1 MKTALKTMLSAPKQS
16 STAFVRRGHVLK
28 LLASLVLLLG
38 YAFLLV
44 EPLRA
49 VPTNSPPRVLIM
61 DESVVSG
68 PTSYEA
74 VAAQTAIPGCAVDIC
89 SAANWY
95 SIPATGTGGPTGF
108 GFDQYRAIIFGDPA
122 CNTSTTSYLAALTA
136 LNATQGAWIPAASGN
151 VILMGIDN
159 ACHAYGTNGA
169 AKTIT
174 RGVAFA
180 VNDPTKTG
188 FYYALSCYYDYTAP
202 ATNAT
207 LVPQLTGFGT
217 FMTRNYPN
225 QCFNAAHIVATHPIF
240 TTPPPLTD
248 AELSNWG
255 CSTHEGFDVWPSS
268 FVVLAIA
275 LTNGTYTA
283 TDGSNGVP
291 YILVR
296 GEGVKVISTIDLE
309 PPIATNNIGTP
320 HTMCATISTNVL
332 PYAGVPVTF
341 SITNGPNATTNY
353 TTLTDSNGVACF
365 TYVGNGGL
373 GTDYITASYLDKFD
387 HKFTSGTVT
396 KLWQGACIDLGCQSV
411 ECISDGKWAYSF
423 CITNHEGFPMAGLSL
438 LNPPAGVSFTPS
450 LFNFSPLLGIG
461 QSTNLSVTINAPMT
475 MTNICFKLGAFTNDE
490 GVVDCTIP
498 DCISLPACCN
508 RVITNSLIFA
518 NTVGLVTT
526 YNYSITIQNVT
537 GGPIKFVGFAAD
549 QPCVTFLP
557 PLLNLTLPAYGG
569 PGLLLPTQTR
579 TLNLQVQKTAPC
591 PGTNTFHL
599 STFDTNLIACCST
612 EVTLPPYKCPTIIS
626 PYGGSAVL
634 INTPVLASA
643 IALGPCDLRWVKF
656 YDGTIFLGDA
666 APNPATGAFELTLT
680 NLPAGIH
687 QLTAVSELDSGTTE
701 AGEIQSSDPVE
712 LTVLDPGPNP
722 DQLRLPPIF
731 SMGVSGSTVLINLFT
746 GVDQQYEIQYTT
758 NLATGPWKTLQT
770 ISGVGTMITIT
781 DSVTNDSS
789 RFYRAVLLPPTA
801 Q

>member
-1 MKTALKTMLSAPKQS
+1 MNLNYMRNMKTIQILRTFSRTGVVRPVARTRPF
-16 STAFVRRGHVLK
+16 AFVAALIG
-28 LLASLVLLLG
+28 LALFQPWL
-38 YAFLLV
+38 AH
-44 EPLRA
+44 A
-49 VPTNSPPRVLIM
+49 TPTNSPPRVLIM

-68 PTSYEA
+68 AGSLEA
-74 VAAQTAIPGCAVDIC
+74 IAAQTAIPGCAVDIC

-95 SIPATGTGGPTGF
+95 GIPTTGTGGPTGF
-108 GFDQYRAIIFGDPA
+108 GFDQYRAIIFGDPN
-122 CNTSTTSYLAALTA
+122 CNTGTSNYLAALTA

-159 ACHAYGTNGA
+159 VCHAPYSPGA
-169 AKTIT
+169 GKTIT

-309 PPIATNNIGTP
+309 PPTATNNIGTP
-320 HTMCATISTNVL
+320 HTMCATISTNVS

-396 KLWQGACIDLGCQSV
+396 KIWQGACINAGCGAVQ
-411 ECISDGKWAYSF
+411 CLSDGTWTYNF
-423 CITNHEGFPMAGLSL
+423 CITNLNSSPLAAISL
-438 LNPPAGVSFTPS
+438 FNAPTNVTFTPS
-450 LFNFSPLLGIG
+450 LITLTPPLGAG
-461 QSTNLSVTINAPMT
+461 QATNLSVTINGPSSL
-475 MTNICFKLGAFTNDE
+475 TNLCFNFGSYTALGLPPA
-490 GVVDCTIP
+490 CSIP
-498 DCISLPACCN
+498 ECLSLSACCN
-508 RVITNSLIFA
+508 HVVTNSLTWVS
-518 NTVGLVTT
+518 TVGLVST
-526 YNYSITIQNVT
+526 YNYSITLQNVT
-537 GGPIKFVGFAAD
+537 GSPIKYIGFGVG
-549 QPCVTFLP
+549 QSCVSFLP
-557 PLLNLTLPAYGG
+557 PLIDLTLPAYGG
-569 PGLLLPTQTR
+569 PSQLLPSQTR
-579 TLNLQVQKTAPC
+579 TVNLQVQRTAPC
-591 PGTNTFHL
+591 PGTNDFYL
-599 STFDTNLIACCST
+599 STLDSNLVSCCST
-612 EVTLPPYKCPTIIS
+612 HLTLPPAKCVGIAL
-626 PYGGSAVL
+626 PYDGTAVL
-634 INTPVLASA
+634 TATPVLLRAVA
-643 IALGPCDLRWVKF
+643 IGPCGLIWVKF
-656 YDGTIFLGDA
+656 YDGTTYLGDGVRNSNGGYDFTVSSFDLGLHQISSVA
-666 APNPATGAFELTLT
+666 QLDDGTGGVGEVETSAPVTL
-680 NLPAGIH
+680 N
-687 QLTAVSELDSGTTE
+687 
-701 AGEIQSSDPVE
+701 
-712 LTVLDPGPNP
+712 VLFPNIPPP
-722 DQLRLPPIF
+722 DQGPP
-731 SMGVSGSTVLINLFT
+731 
-746 GVDQQYEIQYTT
+746 D
-758 NLATGPWKTLQT
+758 P
-770 ISGVGTMITIT
+770 
-781 DSVTNDSS
+781 
-789 RFYRAVLLPPTA
+789 
-801 Q
+801 

>member
-16 STAFVRRGHVLK
+16 STAFVRRGHVVK
-28 LLASLVLLLG
+28 LLTGLVLLLG
-38 YAFLLV
+38 WAFLLA

-74 VAAQTAIPGCAVDIC
+74 VAAQTAIAGCAVDIC

-95 SIPATGTGGPTGF
+95 GIPATGTGGPTGF

-122 CNTSTTSYLAALTA
+122 CNTSTTNYLAALTA
-136 LNATQGAWIPAASGN
+136 LNATQAAWTPAATGN

-320 HTMCATISTNVL
+320 HTVCATISTNVS

-373 GTDYITASYLDKFD
+373 GTDYITASYMDKFD
-387 HKFTSGTVT
+387 HNITSGTVT
-396 KLWQGACIDLGCQSV
+396 KIWQGACIDLGCQSV
-411 ECISDGKWAYSF
+411 ECISDGTWAYSF
-423 CITNHEGFPMAGLSL
+423 CITNHEGFPLAGLSL

-450 LFNFSPLLGIG
+450 IYQLLAALGHRAEHQSVRDDQRADHVDQHLF
-461 QSTNLSVTINAPMT
+461 QMWAP
-475 MTNICFKLGAFTNDE
+475 
-490 GVVDCTIP
+490 
-498 DCISLPACCN
+498 
-508 RVITNSLIFA
+508 
-518 NTVGLVTT
+518 
-526 YNYSITIQNVT
+526 
-537 GGPIKFVGFAAD
+537 
-549 QPCVTFLP
+549 
-557 PLLNLTLPAYGG
+557 
-569 PGLLLPTQTR
+569 LPTTKAWWIAPFQIASTCR
-579 TLNLQVQKTAPC
+579 PAATASSPIHSSSPTLWDW
-591 PGTNTFHL
+591 
-599 STFDTNLIACCST
+599 S
-612 EVTLPPYKCPTIIS
+612 
-626 PYGGSAVL
+626 
-634 INTPVLASA
+634 
-643 IALGPCDLRWVKF
+643 
-656 YDGTIFLGDA
+656 
-666 APNPATGAFELTLT
+666 
-680 NLPAGIH
+680 
-687 QLTAVSELDSGTTE
+687 
-701 AGEIQSSDPVE
+701 
-712 LTVLDPGPNP
+712 
-722 DQLRLPPIF
+722 
-731 SMGVSGSTVLINLFT
+731 
-746 GVDQQYEIQYTT
+746 
-758 NLATGPWKTLQT
+758 
-770 ISGVGTMITIT
+770 
-781 DSVTNDSS
+781 
-789 RFYRAVLLPPTA
+789 PPTTTPSPSRT
-801 Q
+801 